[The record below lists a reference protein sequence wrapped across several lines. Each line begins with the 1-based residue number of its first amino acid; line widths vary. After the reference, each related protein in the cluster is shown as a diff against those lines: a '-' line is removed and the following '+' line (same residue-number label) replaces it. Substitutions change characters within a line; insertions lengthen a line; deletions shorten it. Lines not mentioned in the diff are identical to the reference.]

1 MSGGHF
7 DYEQNR
13 IPEMIENIEEE
24 IAYRSKPRYSQWGD
38 IEPYSKETLKE
49 LLKGVEI
56 LKKAY
61 VYAQRIDYL
70 FSGDDGEE
78 SFLTRL
84 KEELEQL

>member
-7 DYEQNR
+7 DYAQYKIGE
-13 IPEMIENIEEE
+13 IVEE
-24 IAYRSKPRYSQWGD
+24 IEKQHAYRSKPRFSQWGN
-38 IEPYSKETLKE
+38 IEPYPDTVLNE
-49 LLKGVEI
+49 LLKGAEI